1 MRGGCILLPNITGYN
16 TILTVDGDS
25 FDALALT
32 YYDDEMQA
40 SLIIAANPDYS
51 DVLIFEAGVTLRI
64 PIVEDVELP
73 ETLPP
78 WRRGL

>member
-1 MRGGCILLPNITGYN
+1 MPNITGYN
-16 TILTVDGDS
+16 DILTVEGDS

-32 YYDDEMQA
+32 FYDDEMQA

-51 DVLIFEAGVTLRI
+51 DVLIFDAGVTLHI
-64 PIVEDVELP
+64 PIAENVELP

>member
-1 MRGGCILLPNITGYN
+1 MANITGYN
-16 TILTVDGDS
+16 SVITVEGDS
-25 FDALALT
+25 FDTLALE

-40 SLIIAANPDYS
+40 SLIMAANPDYS
-51 DVLIFEAGVTLRI
+51 DVLIFEAGVSLRM
-64 PIVEDVELP
+64 PIVEAVELP

>member
-1 MRGGCILLPNITGYN
+1 MRGGCRFMANIAGYN
-16 TILTVDGDS
+16 TIITVEGDS
-25 FDALALT
+25 FDALALE

-40 SLIIAANPDYS
+40 SLIMAANPDYC

-64 PIVEDVELP
+64 PIVENVELP